1 MPMDEAP
8 AAVHT
13 TMRKSSPM
21 RYPTTIMMTPGSAD
35 TPAIIH
41 VPRGRAILE
50 RASRTVRLNRRD
62 TNPIGMVLK
71 SAPSAPGHLPVANR
85 TIAAS
90 STRAPNIA
98 LKRTN
103 ARVILRPSKTSL
115 MGGIVGPVIN
125 HDLGSPY

>member
-21 RYPTTIMMTPGSAD
+21 RYPTTIMMTPAVRTLPPLSMFARSSDLGTGLANGS
-35 TPAIIH
+35 
-41 VPRGRAILE
+41 LE
-50 RASRTVRLNRRD
+50 SQD
-62 TNPIGMVLK
+62 TNPIEWC
-71 SAPSAPGHLPVANR
+71 SRARRARRATYRSRNR

-98 LKRTN
+98 LN
-103 ARVILRPSKTSL
+103 GLTSA
-115 MGGIVGPVIN
+115 
-125 HDLGSPY
+125 